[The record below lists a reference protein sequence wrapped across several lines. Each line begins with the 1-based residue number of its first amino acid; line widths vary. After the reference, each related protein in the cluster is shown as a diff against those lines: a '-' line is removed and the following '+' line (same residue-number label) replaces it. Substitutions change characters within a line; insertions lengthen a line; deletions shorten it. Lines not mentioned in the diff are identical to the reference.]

1 MEGRKMSKS
10 SLSVLAKAVASK
22 RGLTQAEAER
32 FIATM
37 FEVAGAGIQEDKL
50 LKMKWLGTFKITS
63 VKDRESVDVNTGE
76 RILIEGR
83 DKISFTPDNILK
95 EIINKPFAQFE
106 TVVVND
112 GVDFSDI
119 DEKFANM
126 EREEEL
132 QLQKEQELQLL
143 KGQECHDEEVVQEEQ
158 NAELP
163 QKAELSQEEEHSQE
177 VELNEDLPQEEEL
190 SQEEEHSQEVELNEE
205 LPQEAKKSQE
215 SLLDAELESQEG
227 GQKDELPQEVNT
239 PISEETVALS
249 SELKNAEIS
258 EDDIPE
264 TSEDNISQTSE
275 DDIPET
281 SEDDI
286 PETSEDNISQTSEDT
301 ISKTEEN
308 GIPEEVG
315 MLISHLKENGS
326 AAEEIERVE
335 EAKVKEEA
343 EAPKAAEA
351 HVEKTPAEEK
361 IVVSQSDVENKK
373 QSEYDETLDEDE
385 AYASDRHHF
394 VIPKYVV
401 ALVCVV
407 FVALLGG
414 LCWFAFI
421 YGKMQAR
428 QEQME
433 MQLKAIKPQ
442 PQPKPKPKVVAP
454 VDTAKSVAS
463 LDDKTDAENAPV
475 NGAQANNEQTDHSQ
489 LAMKKKAK
497 QDSIRMAQANN
508 AVKMAEKAS
517 EYLNDPRIRTG
528 AYRIVG
534 VEKTVTVK
542 SGQTLAGLSKLYL
555 GPGMECYMQAINGC
569 SEIKSGQKVKIPKL
583 ELKRKGKKN

>member
-37 FEVAGAGIQEDKL
+37 FEVAGDGIQEDKL

-112 GVDFSDI
+112 GIDFSDI

-126 EREEEL
+126 EREEEEL
-132 QLQKEQELQLL
+132 QLQKE
-143 KGQECHDEEVVQEEQ
+143 QECHDEEVVQEEQ
-158 NAELP
+158 NAEQP
-163 QKAELSQEEEHSQE
+163 QNEDLSQEEEQ
-177 VELNEDLPQEEEL
+177 P
-190 SQEEEHSQEVELNEE
+190 
-205 LPQEAKKSQE
+205 QE
-215 SLLDAELESQEG
+215 SLLDAELQSQEG
-227 GQKDELPQEVNT
+227 GKKDELSQEANT

-258 EDDIPE
+258 KDDISE
-264 TSEDNISQTSE
+264 TSEDNISQTS
-275 DDIPET
+275 D
-281 SEDDI
+281 
-286 PETSEDNISQTSEDT
+286 DT

-315 MLISHLKENGS
+315 MLISHLKKNES
-326 AAEEIERVE
+326 EAEEIEREE

-343 EAPKAAEA
+343 EVPKAAEA
-351 HVEKTPAEEK
+351 YVEETPAEAK
-361 IVVSQSDVENKK
+361 VVVSQTNVENKK
-373 QSEYDETLDEDE
+373 QPEYDETLDEDE
-385 AYASDRHHF
+385 AYASDHHHL

-401 ALVCVV
+401 ALVSVV

-442 PQPKPKPKVVAP
+442 PQPKPKPTVVAP

-463 LDDKTDAENAPV
+463 SDDKTDAENVLA
-475 NGAQANNEQTDHSQ
+475 NGAQTNNEQTDHAQ

-517 EYLNDPRIRTG
+517 VYLNDPRIRTG

-534 VEKTVTVK
+534 VEKTMTAK

-569 SEIKSGQKVKIPKL
+569 SEIKPGQKVKIPKL

>member
-1 MEGRKMSKS
+1 MSKS

-37 FEVAGAGIQEDKL
+37 FEVAGDGIQEDKL

-112 GVDFSDI
+112 GIDFSDI

-126 EREEEL
+126 EREEEEL
-132 QLQKEQELQLL
+132 QLQKEQECHDE
-143 KGQECHDEEVVQEEQ
+143 KEQECHDEEVVQEEQ
-158 NAELP
+158 NAEQP
-163 QKAELSQEEEHSQE
+163 QKEDLSQEEEQPREEEHSQE
-177 VELNEDLPQEEEL
+177 VELNEDL
-190 SQEEEHSQEVELNEE
+190 S
-205 LPQEAKKSQE
+205 QEAKKSQE
-215 SLLDAELESQEG
+215 SLLDAELQSQEG
-227 GQKDELPQEVNT
+227 GQKDELSQEANT
-239 PISEETVALS
+239 SISEETVALS

-258 EDDIPE
+258 EDDISE
-264 TSEDNISQTSE
+264 TSEDNITQTS
-275 DDIPET
+275 D
-281 SEDDI
+281 
-286 PETSEDNISQTSEDT
+286 DT

-315 MLISHLKENGS
+315 MLISHLKENKS
-326 AAEEIERVE
+326 EAEEIERVE

-343 EAPKAAEA
+343 EVPKAAEA
-351 HVEKTPAEEK
+351 HVEKTPEEAK
-361 IVVSQSDVENKK
+361 VVVSQSNVENKK
-373 QSEYDETLDEDE
+373 QPEYAETLDEDE
-385 AYASDRHHF
+385 AYASDHHHL

-401 ALVCVV
+401 ALVSVV

-442 PQPKPKPKVVAP
+442 PQPKPKPTVVAP

-463 LDDKTDAENAPV
+463 SDDKTDAENVLA
-475 NGAQANNEQTDHSQ
+475 NGAQANNEQTDHAQ

-517 EYLNDPRIRTG
+517 VYLNDPRIRTG

-534 VEKTVTVK
+534 VEKTVTAK

-569 SEIKSGQKVKIPKL
+569 SEIKPGQKVKIPKL

>member
-1 MEGRKMSKS
+1 MMSKS

-37 FEVAGAGIQEDKL
+37 FEVAGDGIQEDKL

-95 EIINKPFAQFE
+95 EIVNKPFAQFE

-112 GVDFSDI
+112 GIDFSDI

-126 EREEEL
+126 EREEEEL
-132 QLQKEQELQLL
+132 QLQKE
-143 KGQECHDEEVVQEEQ
+143 QECHDEEVVQEEQ
-158 NAELP
+158 P
-163 QKAELSQEEEHSQE
+163 QKEELSQEEEQPREEEHSQE
-177 VELNEDLPQEEEL
+177 VELNEDL
-190 SQEEEHSQEVELNEE
+190 S
-205 LPQEAKKSQE
+205 QEAKKSQE
-215 SLLDAELESQEG
+215 SLLDAELQSQEG
-227 GQKDELPQEVNT
+227 GKKDELSQEANT

-258 EDDIPE
+258 EDDISE

-275 DDIPET
+275 D
-281 SEDDI
+281 
-286 PETSEDNISQTSEDT
+286 NISQTSDDT

-315 MLISHLKENGS
+315 MLISHLKENKS
-326 AAEEIERVE
+326 EAEKIERVE

-343 EAPKAAEA
+343 EVPKAAEA
-351 HVEKTPAEEK
+351 YVEETPAEAK
-361 IVVSQSDVENKK
+361 VVVSQTNVENKK
-373 QSEYDETLDEDE
+373 QPEYDETLDEDE
-385 AYASDRHHF
+385 AYASDRHHL

-401 ALVCVV
+401 ALVSVV

-463 LDDKTDAENAPV
+463 SDDKTDAENVLA
-475 NGAQANNEQTDHSQ
+475 NGAQTNNEQTDHAQ

-517 EYLNDPRIRTG
+517 VYLNDPRIRTG

-534 VEKTVTVK
+534 VEKTVTAK

-569 SEIKSGQKVKIPKL
+569 SEIKPGQKVKIPKL
-583 ELKRKGKKN
+583 KLKRKGKKN

>member
-1 MEGRKMSKS
+1 MSKS

-37 FEVAGAGIQEDKL
+37 FEVAGDGIQEDKL

-112 GVDFSDI
+112 GIDFSDI

-126 EREEEL
+126 EREEEEL
-132 QLQKEQELQLL
+132 QLQKE
-143 KGQECHDEEVVQEEQ
+143 QECHDEEVVQEEQ
-158 NAELP
+158 NVEQP
-163 QKAELSQEEEHSQE
+163 QKEELSQEEEQPREEDLSQE
-177 VELNEDLPQEEEL
+177 VELNEDL
-190 SQEEEHSQEVELNEE
+190 S
-205 LPQEAKKSQE
+205 QEAKKSQE
-215 SLLDAELESQEG
+215 SLLDAELQSQEG
-227 GQKDELPQEVNT
+227 GQKDELSQEVNT

-249 SELKNAEIS
+249 SELKNAEIA
-258 EDDIPE
+258 EDDISE
-264 TSEDNISQTSE
+264 TSEDNISQTS
-275 DDIPET
+275 D
-281 SEDDI
+281 
-286 PETSEDNISQTSEDT
+286 DT

-315 MLISHLKENGS
+315 ILISHLKENES
-326 AAEEIERVE
+326 EAEEIERVE

-343 EAPKAAEA
+343 EVPKAAEA
-351 HVEKTPAEEK
+351 HVEKTPEEAK
-361 IVVSQSDVENKK
+361 VVVSQSNVENKK
-373 QSEYDETLDEDE
+373 QPEYDETLDEDE
-385 AYASDRHHF
+385 AYASDHHHL

-401 ALVCVV
+401 ALVSVV

-442 PQPKPKPKVVAP
+442 PQPKPKPMVVAP

-463 LDDKTDAENAPV
+463 SDDKTDAENALA
-475 NGAQANNEQTDHSQ
+475 NGAQANNEQTDHAQ

-517 EYLNDPRIRTG
+517 VYLNDPRIRTG

-534 VEKTVTVK
+534 VEKTVTAK

-569 SEIKSGQKVKIPKL
+569 SEIKPGQKVKIPKL

>member
-22 RGLTQAEAER
+22 RGLTQVEAER

-37 FEVAGAGIQEDKL
+37 FDVAGAGIQEDKL

-126 EREEEL
+126 EREEEEL
-132 QLQKEQELQLL
+132 QLQKEQE
-143 KGQECHDEEVVQEEQ
+143 CHDEEVIQEEQ

-163 QKAELSQEEEHSQE
+163 QK
-177 VELNEDLPQEEEL
+177 EEL
-190 SQEEEHSQEVELNEE
+190 SQEEEQPREELHSQEVELKGD
-205 LPQEAKKSQE
+205 LSQEAKMSQE
-215 SLLDAELESQEG
+215 SLLDAELQSQEG
-227 GQKDELPQEVNT
+227 GQKDELSQEVNT
-239 PISEETVALS
+239 PISEEMVALS

-264 TSEDNISQTSE
+264 TSEDNISQ
-275 DDIPET
+275 I
-281 SEDDI
+281 
-286 PETSEDNISQTSEDT
+286 SEDT

-315 MLISHLKENGS
+315 MLISHLKENDS

-343 EAPKAAEA
+343 EVSKAAEA

-361 IVVSQSDVENKK
+361 VVVSQSNVENKK

-385 AYASDRHHF
+385 AYASDHHHF

-414 LCWFAFI
+414 LCWFAFT

-463 LDDKTDAENAPV
+463 SDDKKDAENAPA
-475 NGAQANNEQTDHSQ
+475 NGAQVNNEQADHAQ

-497 QDSIRMAQANN
+497 QDSIRMVQANN

-534 VEKTVTVK
+534 VEKTVTAK
-542 SGQTLAGLSKLYL
+542 SGQTLAGLSKLHL

-569 SEIKSGQKVKIPKL
+569 SEIKPGQKVKIPKL
-583 ELKRKGKKN
+583 ELKRKRKEN

>member
-1 MEGRKMSKS
+1 MEGRKMNKS

-22 RGLTQAEAER
+22 RGLTQTEAER

-83 DKISFTPDNILK
+83 DKISFTPDNIMK

-132 QLQKEQELQLL
+132 LLQKEQER
-143 KGQECHDEEVVQEEQ
+143 HDDEVVLEEQ
-158 NAELP
+158 NAEQPQELDQNVRQSREEEQSQENLP
-163 QKAELSQEEEHSQE
+163 DAELQSQE
-177 VELNEDLPQEEEL
+177 NLPDA
-190 SQEEEHSQEVELNEE
+190 E
-205 LPQEAKKSQE
+205 LPSQDDGEKNDLSQE
-215 SLLDAELESQEG
+215 SLLNEELTQENN
-227 GQKDELPQEVNT
+227 QKVEQPQEVKS
-239 PISEETVALS
+239 PISEENVALS
-249 SELKNAEIS
+249 SELKNV
-258 EDDIPE
+258 E
-264 TSEDNISQTSE
+264 TSADDFSE
-275 DDIPET
+275 T
-281 SEDDI
+281 
-286 PETSEDNISQTSEDT
+286 
-301 ISKTEEN
+301 
-308 GIPEEVG
+308 
-315 MLISHLKENGS
+315 
-326 AAEEIERVE
+326 
-335 EAKVKEEA
+335 
-343 EAPKAAEA
+343 
-351 HVEKTPAEEK
+351 
-361 IVVSQSDVENKK
+361 
-373 QSEYDETLDEDE
+373 
-385 AYASDRHHF
+385 YASDRHHL

-414 LCWFAFI
+414 LCWFAFT

-433 MQLKAIKPQ
+433 MQLKATQSQSKP
-442 PQPKPKPKVVAP
+442 VAAVP

-463 LDDKTDAENAPV
+463 SDEKDLSAKMDVESAQA
-475 NGAQANNEQTDHSQ
+475 NGAQANNAQADHAQ

-534 VEKTVTVK
+534 VEKTVTAK

-569 SEIKSGQKVKIPKL
+569 SEIKTGQKVKIPKL

>member
-1 MEGRKMSKS
+1 MSKS

-37 FEVAGAGIQEDKL
+37 FEVAGDGIQEDKL

-112 GVDFSDI
+112 GIDFSDI

-126 EREEEL
+126 EREEEEL
-132 QLQKEQELQLL
+132 QLQKE
-143 KGQECHDEEVVQEEQ
+143 QECHDEEVVQEEQ
-158 NAELP
+158 NAEQP
-163 QKAELSQEEEHSQE
+163 QKEELSQEEEQPREEEYSQE
-177 VELNEDLPQEEEL
+177 VELNENL
-190 SQEEEHSQEVELNEE
+190 S
-205 LPQEAKKSQE
+205 QEAKKSQE
-215 SLLDAELESQEG
+215 SLLDAELQSQEG
-227 GQKDELPQEVNT
+227 GQKDELSQEANT
-239 PISEETVALS
+239 PISEEMVALS

-258 EDDIPE
+258 EDDISE
-264 TSEDNISQTSE
+264 TSEDNISQTS
-275 DDIPET
+275 D
-281 SEDDI
+281 
-286 PETSEDNISQTSEDT
+286 DT

-315 MLISHLKENGS
+315 ILISHLKENES
-326 AAEEIERVE
+326 EAEEIERVE

-343 EAPKAAEA
+343 EVPKAAEA
-351 HVEKTPAEEK
+351 HVEKMPAEAK
-361 IVVSQSDVENKK
+361 VVVSQSNVENKK
-373 QSEYDETLDEDE
+373 QPEYDETLDEDE
-385 AYASDRHHF
+385 AYASDHHHL

-401 ALVCVV
+401 ALVSVV

-442 PQPKPKPKVVAP
+442 PQPKPKPTVVAP

-463 LDDKTDAENAPV
+463 SDDKTDAENALA
-475 NGAQANNEQTDHSQ
+475 NGAQANNEQTDHAQ

-517 EYLNDPRIRTG
+517 VYLNDPRIRTG

-534 VEKTVTVK
+534 VEKTVTAK
-542 SGQTLAGLSKLYL
+542 SGQTLAGLSKHYL

-569 SEIKSGQKVKIPKL
+569 SEIKPGQKVKIPKL

>member
-1 MEGRKMSKS
+1 MEGRKMNKS

-132 QLQKEQELQLL
+132 LLQKEQELQLQ
-143 KGQECHDEEVVQEEQ
+143 KEQERHDDEVVLEEQ
-158 NAELP
+158 NAEQPQELDQNVRQSREEEQSQENLP
-163 QKAELSQEEEHSQE
+163 DAELQSQENLSDAELQSQE
-177 VELNEDLPQEEEL
+177 NLSDAKLQSQDDGEKNDL
-190 SQEEEHSQEVELNEE
+190 
-205 LPQEAKKSQE
+205 SQE
-215 SLLDAELESQEG
+215 SLLNEELTQENN
-227 GQKDELPQEVNT
+227 QKVEQPQEVKT
-239 PISEETVALS
+239 PISEENVALS
-249 SELKNAEIS
+249 SELKNV
-258 EDDIPE
+258 E
-264 TSEDNISQTSE
+264 TSADDFSE
-275 DDIPET
+275 T
-281 SEDDI
+281 
-286 PETSEDNISQTSEDT
+286 
-301 ISKTEEN
+301 
-308 GIPEEVG
+308 
-315 MLISHLKENGS
+315 
-326 AAEEIERVE
+326 
-335 EAKVKEEA
+335 
-343 EAPKAAEA
+343 
-351 HVEKTPAEEK
+351 
-361 IVVSQSDVENKK
+361 
-373 QSEYDETLDEDE
+373 
-385 AYASDRHHF
+385 YASDRHHL

-414 LCWFAFI
+414 LCWFAFT

-442 PQPKPKPKVVAP
+442 PQPKPKPTVVAS

-463 LDDKTDAENAPV
+463 SDDKTDAENAQA
-475 NGAQANNEQTDHSQ
+475 NGAQANNAQADHAL

-534 VEKTVTVK
+534 VEKNVTAK

-569 SEIKSGQKVKIPKL
+569 SEIKTGQKVKIPKL

>member
-1 MEGRKMSKS
+1 MEGRKMNKS

-83 DKISFTPDNILK
+83 DKISFTPDNIMK

-132 QLQKEQELQLL
+132 LLQKEQER
-143 KGQECHDEEVVQEEQ
+143 HDDEVVLEEQ
-158 NAELP
+158 NAEQPQELDQNVRQSREEEQSQENLP
-163 QKAELSQEEEHSQE
+163 DAELQSQENLSDAELQSQE
-177 VELNEDLPQEEEL
+177 NLPDAELQSQDDGEKNDL
-190 SQEEEHSQEVELNEE
+190 
-205 LPQEAKKSQE
+205 SQE
-215 SLLDAELESQEG
+215 SLLNEELTQENN
-227 GQKDELPQEVNT
+227 QKVEQPQEVKS
-239 PISEETVALS
+239 PISEENVALS
-249 SELKNAEIS
+249 SELKNV
-258 EDDIPE
+258 E
-264 TSEDNISQTSE
+264 TSADDFSE
-275 DDIPET
+275 T
-281 SEDDI
+281 
-286 PETSEDNISQTSEDT
+286 
-301 ISKTEEN
+301 
-308 GIPEEVG
+308 
-315 MLISHLKENGS
+315 
-326 AAEEIERVE
+326 
-335 EAKVKEEA
+335 
-343 EAPKAAEA
+343 
-351 HVEKTPAEEK
+351 
-361 IVVSQSDVENKK
+361 
-373 QSEYDETLDEDE
+373 
-385 AYASDRHHF
+385 YASDRHHL

-414 LCWFAFI
+414 LCWFAFT

-433 MQLKAIKPQ
+433 MQLKATQSQSKP
-442 PQPKPKPKVVAP
+442 VAAVP

-463 LDDKTDAENAPV
+463 SDEKDLSAKMDVESAQA
-475 NGAQANNEQTDHSQ
+475 NGAQANNAQADHAQ

-534 VEKTVTVK
+534 VEKTVTAK

-569 SEIKSGQKVKIPKL
+569 SEIKTGQKVKIPKL

>member
-1 MEGRKMSKS
+1 MSKS

-37 FEVAGAGIQEDKL
+37 FEVAGDGIQEDKL

-112 GVDFSDI
+112 GIDFSDI

-126 EREEEL
+126 EREEEEL
-132 QLQKEQELQLL
+132 QLQKEQECHDE
-143 KGQECHDEEVVQEEQ
+143 KEQECHDEEVVQEEQ
-158 NAELP
+158 NAEQP
-163 QKAELSQEEEHSQE
+163 QK
-177 VELNEDLPQEEEL
+177 EDL
-190 SQEEEHSQEVELNEE
+190 S
-205 LPQEAKKSQE
+205 QEAKKSQE
-215 SLLDAELESQEG
+215 SLLDAELQSQEG
-227 GQKDELPQEVNT
+227 GQKDELSQEVNT

-258 EDDIPE
+258 EDDISE
-264 TSEDNISQTSE
+264 TSEDNISQTS
-275 DDIPET
+275 D
-281 SEDDI
+281 
-286 PETSEDNISQTSEDT
+286 DT

-315 MLISHLKENGS
+315 MLISHLKENES
-326 AAEEIERVE
+326 EAEEIEKVE

-343 EAPKAAEA
+343 EVPKAAEA
-351 HVEKTPAEEK
+351 HVEKTPEEAK
-361 IVVSQSDVENKK
+361 VVVSQSNVENKK
-373 QSEYDETLDEDE
+373 QPEYDETLDEDE
-385 AYASDRHHF
+385 AYASDHHHL

-401 ALVCVV
+401 ALVSVV

-442 PQPKPKPKVVAP
+442 PQPKPKPTVVAP

-463 LDDKTDAENAPV
+463 SDDKTDAENVLA
-475 NGAQANNEQTDHSQ
+475 NGAQANNEQTDHAQ

-517 EYLNDPRIRTG
+517 VYLNDPRIRAG

-534 VEKTVTVK
+534 VEKTVTAK

-569 SEIKSGQKVKIPKL
+569 SEIKPGQKVKIPKL

>member
-37 FEVAGAGIQEDKL
+37 FEVAGDGIQEDKL

-112 GVDFSDI
+112 GIDFSDI

-126 EREEEL
+126 EREEEEL
-132 QLQKEQELQLL
+132 QLQKE
-143 KGQECHDEEVVQEEQ
+143 QECHDEEVVQEEQ

-163 QKAELSQEEEHSQE
+163 QKEELFQEEEQPREEEHSQE
-177 VELNEDLPQEEEL
+177 FELNEDL
-190 SQEEEHSQEVELNEE
+190 S
-205 LPQEAKKSQE
+205 QEAKKSQE
-215 SLLDAELESQEG
+215 SLLDAELQSQEG
-227 GQKDELPQEVNT
+227 GQKDELSREVNT

-258 EDDIPE
+258 EDDISE
-264 TSEDNISQTSE
+264 TSEDNISQTS
-275 DDIPET
+275 D
-281 SEDDI
+281 
-286 PETSEDNISQTSEDT
+286 DT

-315 MLISHLKENGS
+315 MLISHLKKNES
-326 AAEEIERVE
+326 EAEEIERVE

-343 EAPKAAEA
+343 EVPKAAEA
-351 HVEKTPAEEK
+351 HVEKTPAEAK
-361 IVVSQSDVENKK
+361 VVASQSNVEDKK
-373 QSEYDETLDEDE
+373 QPEYAETLDEDE
-385 AYASDRHHF
+385 AYASDHHHL

-401 ALVCVV
+401 ALVSVV

-442 PQPKPKPKVVAP
+442 PQPKPKPMVVAP

-463 LDDKTDAENAPV
+463 SDDKTDAENVLA
-475 NGAQANNEQTDHSQ
+475 NGAQANNEQTDHAQ

-517 EYLNDPRIRTG
+517 VYLNDPRIRTG

-534 VEKTVTVK
+534 VEKTVTAK

-569 SEIKSGQKVKIPKL
+569 SEIKPGQKVKIPKL

>member
-1 MEGRKMSKS
+1 MSKS

-37 FEVAGAGIQEDKL
+37 FEVAGDGIQEDKL

-112 GVDFSDI
+112 GIDFSDI

-126 EREEEL
+126 EREEEEL
-132 QLQKEQELQLL
+132 QLQKEQECHDE
-143 KGQECHDEEVVQEEQ
+143 KEQECHDEEVVQEEQ
-158 NAELP
+158 NAEQP
-163 QKAELSQEEEHSQE
+163 QKEDLSQEEEQPREEEHSQE
-177 VELNEDLPQEEEL
+177 VELNEDL
-190 SQEEEHSQEVELNEE
+190 S
-205 LPQEAKKSQE
+205 QEAKKSQE
-215 SLLDAELESQEG
+215 SLLDAELQSQEG
-227 GQKDELPQEVNT
+227 GQKDELSQEANT

-258 EDDIPE
+258 EDDISE
-264 TSEDNISQTSE
+264 TSEDNISQTS
-275 DDIPET
+275 D
-281 SEDDI
+281 
-286 PETSEDNISQTSEDT
+286 DT

-315 MLISHLKENGS
+315 MLISHLKKNES
-326 AAEEIERVE
+326 EAEEIERVE

-343 EAPKAAEA
+343 EVSKVAEA
-351 HVEKTPAEEK
+351 HVEKTPEEAK
-361 IVVSQSDVENKK
+361 VVVSQSNVENKK
-373 QSEYDETLDEDE
+373 QPEYDETLDEDE
-385 AYASDRHHF
+385 AYASDHHHL

-401 ALVCVV
+401 ALVSVV

-463 LDDKTDAENAPV
+463 SDDKTDAENALA
-475 NGAQANNEQTDHSQ
+475 NGAQANNEQTDHAQ

-517 EYLNDPRIRTG
+517 VYLNDPRIRTG

-534 VEKTVTVK
+534 VEKTVTAK

-569 SEIKSGQKVKIPKL
+569 SEIKPGQKVKIPKL

>member
-10 SLSVLAKAVASK
+10 SLSLLAKAVASK

-37 FEVAGAGIQEDKL
+37 FEVAGDGIQEDKL

-112 GVDFSDI
+112 GIDFSDI

-126 EREEEL
+126 EREEEEL
-132 QLQKEQELQLL
+132 QLQKE
-143 KGQECHDEEVVQEEQ
+143 QECHDEEVVQEEQ
-158 NAELP
+158 NAEQT
-163 QKAELSQEEEHSQE
+163 QKEELSQGEEQPREEEHSQE
-177 VELNEDLPQEEEL
+177 VELNENL
-190 SQEEEHSQEVELNEE
+190 SQEE
-205 LPQEAKKSQE
+205 KKSQE
-215 SLLDAELESQEG
+215 SLLDAELQSQEG
-227 GQKDELPQEVNT
+227 GQKDELSQEVNT

-258 EDDIPE
+258 EDDISE
-264 TSEDNISQTSE
+264 TSEDNISQTS
-275 DDIPET
+275 D
-281 SEDDI
+281 
-286 PETSEDNISQTSEDT
+286 DT

-315 MLISHLKENGS
+315 MLISHLKKNES
-326 AAEEIERVE
+326 EAEEIERVE

-343 EAPKAAEA
+343 GVPKAAEA
-351 HVEKTPAEEK
+351 HVEKTPEEAK
-361 IVVSQSDVENKK
+361 VVASQSNVENKK
-373 QSEYDETLDEDE
+373 QPEYDETLDEDE
-385 AYASDRHHF
+385 AYASDRHHL

-401 ALVCVV
+401 ALVSVV

-463 LDDKTDAENAPV
+463 SDDKTDAENALA
-475 NGAQANNEQTDHSQ
+475 NGAQANNEQTDHAQ

-517 EYLNDPRIRTG
+517 VYLNDPRIRTG

-534 VEKTVTVK
+534 VEKTVTAK

-569 SEIKSGQKVKIPKL
+569 SEIKPGQKVKIPKL

>member
-37 FEVAGAGIQEDKL
+37 FEVAGDGIQEDKL

-112 GVDFSDI
+112 GIDFSDI

-126 EREEEL
+126 AREEEEL
-132 QLQKEQELQLL
+132 QLQKE
-143 KGQECHDEEVVQEEQ
+143 QECHDEEVVQEEQ
-158 NAELP
+158 NAEQP
-163 QKAELSQEEEHSQE
+163 QKEELSQEEEQPREEEHSQE
-177 VELNEDLPQEEEL
+177 VELNENL
-190 SQEEEHSQEVELNEE
+190 S
-205 LPQEAKKSQE
+205 QEAKKSQE
-215 SLLDAELESQEG
+215 SLFDAELQSQEG
-227 GQKDELPQEVNT
+227 GQKDELSQEVNT

-258 EDDIPE
+258 EDDISE
-264 TSEDNISQTSE
+264 TSEDNISQTS
-275 DDIPET
+275 D
-281 SEDDI
+281 
-286 PETSEDNISQTSEDT
+286 DT

-315 MLISHLKENGS
+315 MLISHLKENKS
-326 AAEEIERVE
+326 EAEEIERVE

-343 EAPKAAEA
+343 EVPKAAEA
-351 HVEKTPAEEK
+351 HVEKTPAEAK
-361 IVVSQSDVENKK
+361 VVVSQSNVENKK
-373 QSEYDETLDEDE
+373 QPEYDETLDEDE
-385 AYASDRHHF
+385 AYASDHHHL

-401 ALVCVV
+401 ALVSVV

-442 PQPKPKPKVVAP
+442 PQPKPKPTVVAP

-463 LDDKTDAENAPV
+463 SDDKTDAENALA
-475 NGAQANNEQTDHSQ
+475 NGAQANNEQTDHAQ

-517 EYLNDPRIRTG
+517 VYLNDPRIRTG

-534 VEKTVTVK
+534 VEKTVTAK

-569 SEIKSGQKVKIPKL
+569 SEIKPGQKVKIPKL

>member
-126 EREEEL
+126 EREEEEL

-163 QKAELSQEEEHSQE
+163 QEEELFQE
-177 VELNEDLPQEEEL
+177 VELNED
-190 SQEEEHSQEVELNEE
+190 

-215 SLLDAELESQEG
+215 SLLDAELQSQEG

-264 TSEDNISQTSE
+264 TSEDNISQ
-275 DDIPET
+275 T

-373 QSEYDETLDEDE
+373 LPEYDETLDEDE
-385 AYASDRHHF
+385 AYASDRHHL

-401 ALVCVV
+401 ALVSVV

-414 LCWFAFI
+414 LCWFAFT

-463 LDDKTDAENAPV
+463 LDDKTGAESAQA
-475 NGAQANNEQTDHSQ
+475 NGAQANNEQADHAQ

-497 QDSIRMAQANN
+497 QDSIRMVQANN

-534 VEKTVTVK
+534 VEKTVTAK

-569 SEIKSGQKVKIPKL
+569 SEIKPGQKVKIPKL

>member
-37 FEVAGAGIQEDKL
+37 FEVAGDGIQEDKL

-112 GVDFSDI
+112 GIDFSDI

-126 EREEEL
+126 EREEEEL
-132 QLQKEQELQLL
+132 QLQKE
-143 KGQECHDEEVVQEEQ
+143 QECHDEEVVQEEQ
-158 NAELP
+158 NAEQP
-163 QKAELSQEEEHSQE
+163 QKEELSQVEEQPREENLSQE
-177 VELNEDLPQEEEL
+177 IELNEDL
-190 SQEEEHSQEVELNEE
+190 S
-205 LPQEAKKSQE
+205 QEAKKSQE
-215 SLLDAELESQEG
+215 SLLDAELQSQEG
-227 GQKDELPQEVNT
+227 GQKDDLSQEANT

-258 EDDIPE
+258 EDDISE
-264 TSEDNISQTSE
+264 TSEDNISQTS
-275 DDIPET
+275 D
-281 SEDDI
+281 
-286 PETSEDNISQTSEDT
+286 DT

-315 MLISHLKENGS
+315 MLISHLKKNGS
-326 AAEEIERVE
+326 EAEEIEKVE
-335 EAKVKEEA
+335 ETKVKEEA
-343 EAPKAAEA
+343 EVPKAAEA
-351 HVEKTPAEEK
+351 HVEKTPEEAK
-361 IVVSQSDVENKK
+361 VVVSQSNVENKK
-373 QSEYDETLDEDE
+373 QPEYDETLDEDE
-385 AYASDRHHF
+385 AYASDHHHL

-401 ALVCVV
+401 ALVSVV

-463 LDDKTDAENAPV
+463 SDDKTDAANALA
-475 NGAQANNEQTDHSQ
+475 NGAQANNEQTDHAQ

-517 EYLNDPRIRTG
+517 VYLNDPRIRTG

-534 VEKTVTVK
+534 VEKTVTAK

-569 SEIKSGQKVKIPKL
+569 SEIKPGQKVKIPKL

>member
-37 FEVAGAGIQEDKL
+37 FEVAGDGIQEDKL

-132 QLQKEQELQLL
+132 LLQKEQER
-143 KGQECHDEEVVQEEQ
+143 HDDEVVLEEQ
-158 NAELP
+158 NAEQP
-163 QKAELSQEEEHSQE
+163 QELDQNVRQSREEEQSQENLSDAKLQSQDDGE
-177 VELNEDLPQEEEL
+177 KNDL
-190 SQEEEHSQEVELNEE
+190 
-205 LPQEAKKSQE
+205 SQE
-215 SLLDAELESQEG
+215 SLLNEELTQENN
-227 GQKDELPQEVNT
+227 QKVEQPQEVKS
-239 PISEETVALS
+239 PISEENVALS
-249 SELKNAEIS
+249 SELKNV
-258 EDDIPE
+258 E
-264 TSEDNISQTSE
+264 TSADDFSE
-275 DDIPET
+275 T
-281 SEDDI
+281 
-286 PETSEDNISQTSEDT
+286 
-301 ISKTEEN
+301 
-308 GIPEEVG
+308 
-315 MLISHLKENGS
+315 
-326 AAEEIERVE
+326 
-335 EAKVKEEA
+335 
-343 EAPKAAEA
+343 
-351 HVEKTPAEEK
+351 
-361 IVVSQSDVENKK
+361 
-373 QSEYDETLDEDE
+373 
-385 AYASDRHHF
+385 YASDHHHL

-414 LCWFAFI
+414 LCWFAFT

-442 PQPKPKPKVVAP
+442 PQPKPKPTVVAP

-463 LDDKTDAENAPV
+463 SDDKTDAKNVLA
-475 NGAQANNEQTDHSQ
+475 NGAQANNEQTDHAQ
-489 LAMKKKAK
+489 LAMKKKAR

-534 VEKTVTVK
+534 VEKTVTAK

-569 SEIKSGQKVKIPKL
+569 SEIKTGQKVKIPKL
-583 ELKRKGKKN
+583 ELKKKGKKIKSAM

>member
-1 MEGRKMSKS
+1 MEGRKMNKS

-37 FEVAGAGIQEDKL
+37 FDVAGAGIQEDKL

-112 GVDFSDI
+112 GIDFSDI

-126 EREEEL
+126 EREE
-132 QLQKEQELQLL
+132 ELQLL

-163 QKAELSQEEEHSQE
+163 QEEELSQEEEHSQE
-177 VELNEDLPQEEEL
+177 VELNEDLPQE
-190 SQEEEHSQEVELNEE
+190 
-205 LPQEAKKSQE
+205 AKKSQE
-215 SLLDAELESQEG
+215 CLLDAELQSQEG

-258 EDDIPE
+258 EDDISE
-264 TSEDNISQTSE
+264 TSEDNISVTSEDNISQTS
-275 DDIPET
+275 D
-281 SEDDI
+281 
-286 PETSEDNISQTSEDT
+286 DT

-315 MLISHLKENGS
+315 MLISHLKENDSG
-326 AAEEIERVE
+326 AEEIERVE

-343 EAPKAAEA
+343 EVSKAAEA
-351 HVEKTPAEEK
+351 HVEKTPAEAK
-361 IVVSQSDVENKK
+361 VVVSQSNVENKK
-373 QSEYDETLDEDE
+373 QPEYDETLDEDE
-385 AYASDRHHF
+385 AHASDRHHL

-401 ALVCVV
+401 ALVSVV

-463 LDDKTDAENAPV
+463 SDDKTDAENVLAS
-475 NGAQANNEQTDHSQ
+475 GAQANNEQTDHAQ

-517 EYLNDPRIRTG
+517 VYLNDPRIRTG

-534 VEKTVTVK
+534 VEKTVTAK

-569 SEIKSGQKVKIPKL
+569 SEIKPGQKVKIPKL

>member
-1 MEGRKMSKS
+1 MEGRKMNKS

-95 EIINKPFAQFE
+95 EIVNKPFAQFE

-112 GVDFSDI
+112 GIDFSDI

-126 EREEEL
+126 EREEEEL
-132 QLQKEQELQLL
+132 RLQKE
-143 KGQECHDEEVVQEEQ
+143 QECHDEEVVQEEQ
-158 NAELP
+158 NAEQP
-163 QKAELSQEEEHSQE
+163 QK
-177 VELNEDLPQEEEL
+177 EEL
-190 SQEEEHSQEVELNEE
+190 SQEEEHSQEVELNEN
-205 LPQEAKKSQE
+205 LSQEAKKSQE
-215 SLLDAELESQEG
+215 SLLNAELQSQEG
-227 GQKDELPQEVNT
+227 GQKDELSQEVNT

-258 EDDIPE
+258 EDDISE
-264 TSEDNISQTSE
+264 TSEDNISQTS
-275 DDIPET
+275 D
-281 SEDDI
+281 
-286 PETSEDNISQTSEDT
+286 DT

-315 MLISHLKENGS
+315 ILISHLKENES
-326 AAEEIERVE
+326 EAEEIERVE

-343 EAPKAAEA
+343 EVPKAAEA
-351 HVEKTPAEEK
+351 HVEKTPAEAK
-361 IVVSQSDVENKK
+361 VVVSQSNVENKK
-373 QSEYDETLDEDE
+373 QPEYDETLDEDE
-385 AYASDRHHF
+385 AYASDHHHL

-401 ALVCVV
+401 ALVSVV

-442 PQPKPKPKVVAP
+442 PQPKPKPTVVAP

-463 LDDKTDAENAPV
+463 SDDKTDAKNVLA
-475 NGAQANNEQTDHSQ
+475 NGAQANNEQTDHAQ
-489 LAMKKKAK
+489 LAMKKKAR

-534 VEKTVTVK
+534 VEKTVTAK

-569 SEIKSGQKVKIPKL
+569 SEIKTGQKVKIPKL
-583 ELKRKGKKN
+583 ELKRKGKKK

>member
-1 MEGRKMSKS
+1 MSKS

-37 FEVAGAGIQEDKL
+37 FEVAGDGIQEDKL

-112 GVDFSDI
+112 GIDFSDI
-119 DEKFANM
+119 DEKFAHM
-126 EREEEL
+126 EREEEEL
-132 QLQKEQELQLL
+132 QLQKE
-143 KGQECHDEEVVQEEQ
+143 QECHDEEVVQEEQ
-158 NAELP
+158 NAEQP
-163 QKAELSQEEEHSQE
+163 QKEELSQEEEQPREEEHSQE
-177 VELNEDLPQEEEL
+177 VELNENL
-190 SQEEEHSQEVELNEE
+190 S
-205 LPQEAKKSQE
+205 QEAKKSQE
-215 SLLDAELESQEG
+215 SLLDAELQSQEG
-227 GQKDELPQEVNT
+227 GQKDELSQEVNT

-258 EDDIPE
+258 EDDISE
-264 TSEDNISQTSE
+264 TSEDNISQTS
-275 DDIPET
+275 D
-281 SEDDI
+281 
-286 PETSEDNISQTSEDT
+286 DT

-315 MLISHLKENGS
+315 MLISHLKENKS
-326 AAEEIERVE
+326 EAEEIERVE

-343 EAPKAAEA
+343 EVPKAAEA
-351 HVEKTPAEEK
+351 HVEKTPAEAK
-361 IVVSQSDVENKK
+361 VVVSQSNVENKK
-373 QSEYDETLDEDE
+373 QPEYDETLDEDE
-385 AYASDRHHF
+385 AYASDHHHL

-401 ALVCVV
+401 ALVSVA

-442 PQPKPKPKVVAP
+442 PQPKPKPTVVAP

-463 LDDKTDAENAPV
+463 SDDKTDAENALA
-475 NGAQANNEQTDHSQ
+475 NGAQANNEQTDHAQ

-517 EYLNDPRIRTG
+517 VYLNDPRIRTG

-534 VEKTVTVK
+534 VEKTVTAK

-569 SEIKSGQKVKIPKL
+569 SEIKPGQKVKIPKL

>member
-10 SLSVLAKAVASK
+10 SLSVLAKVVASK

-37 FEVAGAGIQEDKL
+37 FEVAGDGIQEDKL

-95 EIINKPFAQFE
+95 EIVNKPFAQFE

-112 GVDFSDI
+112 GIDFSDI

-126 EREEEL
+126 EREEEEL
-132 QLQKEQELQLL
+132 QLQKE
-143 KGQECHDEEVVQEEQ
+143 QECHDEEVVQEEQ
-158 NAELP
+158 NAEQP
-163 QKAELSQEEEHSQE
+163 QNEDLSQEEEQ
-177 VELNEDLPQEEEL
+177 PR
-190 SQEEEHSQEVELNEE
+190 
-205 LPQEAKKSQE
+205 E
-215 SLLDAELESQEG
+215 SLLDAELQSQEG
-227 GQKDELPQEVNT
+227 GQKDELSQEANT

-258 EDDIPE
+258 EDDISE
-264 TSEDNISQTSE
+264 TSEDNISQTS
-275 DDIPET
+275 D
-281 SEDDI
+281 
-286 PETSEDNISQTSEDT
+286 DT

-315 MLISHLKENGS
+315 MLISHLKENKS
-326 AAEEIERVE
+326 EAEEIERVE
-335 EAKVKEEA
+335 ETKVKEEA
-343 EAPKAAEA
+343 EVPKAAEA
-351 HVEKTPAEEK
+351 HVEKTPEEAK
-361 IVVSQSDVENKK
+361 VVVSQSNVENKK
-373 QSEYDETLDEDE
+373 QPEYDETLDEDE
-385 AYASDRHHF
+385 AYASDRHHL

-401 ALVCVV
+401 ALVSVV

-463 LDDKTDAENAPV
+463 SDDKTDAENALA
-475 NGAQANNEQTDHSQ
+475 NGAQTDNEQTDHAQ

-517 EYLNDPRIRTG
+517 VYLNDPRIRTG

-534 VEKTVTVK
+534 VEKTVTAK
-542 SGQTLAGLSKLYL
+542 SGQTLVGLSKLYL

-569 SEIKSGQKVKIPKL
+569 SEIKPGQKVKIPKL

>member
-1 MEGRKMSKS
+1 MSKS

-37 FEVAGAGIQEDKL
+37 FEVAGDGIQEDKL

-112 GVDFSDI
+112 GIDFSDI

-126 EREEEL
+126 EREEEEL
-132 QLQKEQELQLL
+132 QLQKE
-143 KGQECHDEEVVQEEQ
+143 QECHDEEVVQEEQ
-158 NAELP
+158 NAEQP
-163 QKAELSQEEEHSQE
+163 Q
-177 VELNEDLPQEEEL
+177 NEDL
-190 SQEEEHSQEVELNEE
+190 S
-205 LPQEAKKSQE
+205 QEAKKSQE
-215 SLLDAELESQEG
+215 SLLDAELQSQEG
-227 GQKDELPQEVNT
+227 GQKDDLSQEANT

-258 EDDIPE
+258 EDDISE
-264 TSEDNISQTSE
+264 TSEDNISQTS
-275 DDIPET
+275 D
-281 SEDDI
+281 
-286 PETSEDNISQTSEDT
+286 DT

-315 MLISHLKENGS
+315 MLISHLKKNES
-326 AAEEIERVE
+326 EAEEIERVE

-343 EAPKAAEA
+343 EVPKAAEA
-351 HVEKTPAEEK
+351 HVEKTPAEAK
-361 IVVSQSDVENKK
+361 VVVSQSNVENKK
-373 QSEYDETLDEDE
+373 QPEYDETLDEDE
-385 AYASDRHHF
+385 AYASDHHHL

-401 ALVCVV
+401 ALVSVV

-442 PQPKPKPKVVAP
+442 PQPKPKPTVVAP

-463 LDDKTDAENAPV
+463 SDDKTDAENALA
-475 NGAQANNEQTDHSQ
+475 NGAQANNEQTDHAQ

-517 EYLNDPRIRTG
+517 VYLNDPRIRTG

-534 VEKTVTVK
+534 VEKTVTAK

-569 SEIKSGQKVKIPKL
+569 SEIKPGQKVKIPKL

>member
-37 FEVAGAGIQEDKL
+37 FEVAGDGIQEDKL

-112 GVDFSDI
+112 GIDFSDI

-126 EREEEL
+126 EREEEEL
-132 QLQKEQELQLL
+132 QLQKE
-143 KGQECHDEEVVQEEQ
+143 QECHDEEVVQEEQ
-158 NAELP
+158 P
-163 QKAELSQEEEHSQE
+163 QKEELSQEEEQPREEEHSQE
-177 VELNEDLPQEEEL
+177 VELNEDL
-190 SQEEEHSQEVELNEE
+190 S
-205 LPQEAKKSQE
+205 QEAKKSQE
-215 SLLDAELESQEG
+215 SLLDAELQSQEG
-227 GQKDELPQEVNT
+227 GKKDELSQEANT

-258 EDDIPE
+258 EDNISV
-264 TSEDNISQTSE
+264 TSEDNISQTS
-275 DDIPET
+275 D
-281 SEDDI
+281 
-286 PETSEDNISQTSEDT
+286 DT

-315 MLISHLKENGS
+315 MLISHLKENKS
-326 AAEEIERVE
+326 EAEKIERVE

-343 EAPKAAEA
+343 EVPKAAEA
-351 HVEKTPAEEK
+351 YVEETPAEAK
-361 IVVSQSDVENKK
+361 VVVSQTNVENKK
-373 QSEYDETLDEDE
+373 QPEYDETLDEDE
-385 AYASDRHHF
+385 AYASDRHHL

-401 ALVCVV
+401 ALVSVV

-463 LDDKTDAENAPV
+463 SDDKTDAENVLA
-475 NGAQANNEQTDHSQ
+475 NGAQANNEQTDHAQ

-517 EYLNDPRIRTG
+517 VYLNDPRIRTG
-528 AYRIVG
+528 AYRIMG
-534 VEKTVTVK
+534 VEKTVTAK

-569 SEIKSGQKVKIPKL
+569 SEIKPGQKVKIPKL

>member
-37 FEVAGAGIQEDKL
+37 FEVAGDGIQEDKL

-112 GVDFSDI
+112 GIDFSDI

-126 EREEEL
+126 EREEEEL
-132 QLQKEQELQLL
+132 QLQKE
-143 KGQECHDEEVVQEEQ
+143 QECHDEEVVQEEQ
-158 NAELP
+158 NAEQP
-163 QKAELSQEEEHSQE
+163 Q
-177 VELNEDLPQEEEL
+177 NEDL
-190 SQEEEHSQEVELNEE
+190 S
-205 LPQEAKKSQE
+205 QEAKKSQE
-215 SLLDAELESQEG
+215 SLLDAELQSQEG
-227 GQKDELPQEVNT
+227 GQKDDLSQEANT

-258 EDDIPE
+258 EDDISE
-264 TSEDNISQTSE
+264 TSEDNISQTS
-275 DDIPET
+275 D
-281 SEDDI
+281 
-286 PETSEDNISQTSEDT
+286 DT

-315 MLISHLKENGS
+315 ILISHLKENES
-326 AAEEIERVE
+326 EADEIERVE
-335 EAKVKEEA
+335 EAKVKEEP
-343 EAPKAAEA
+343 EVPKAAEA
-351 HVEKTPAEEK
+351 HVEKTPAEANV
-361 IVVSQSDVENKK
+361 VVSQSNVENKK
-373 QSEYDETLDEDE
+373 QPEYDETLDEDE
-385 AYASDRHHF
+385 AYASDHHHL

-401 ALVCVV
+401 ALVSVV

-463 LDDKTDAENAPV
+463 SDDKTDAENALA
-475 NGAQANNEQTDHSQ
+475 NGAQANNEQTDHAQ

-517 EYLNDPRIRTG
+517 VYLNDPRIRTG

-534 VEKTVTVK
+534 VEKTVTAK

-569 SEIKSGQKVKIPKL
+569 SEIKPRQKVKIPKL

>member
-1 MEGRKMSKS
+1 MSKS

-32 FIATM
+32 FITTM
-37 FEVAGAGIQEDKL
+37 FEVAGDGIQEDKL

-112 GVDFSDI
+112 GIDFSDI

-126 EREEEL
+126 EREEEEL
-132 QLQKEQELQLL
+132 QLQKE
-143 KGQECHDEEVVQEEQ
+143 QECHDEEVVQEEQ
-158 NAELP
+158 NAEQP
-163 QKAELSQEEEHSQE
+163 QK
-177 VELNEDLPQEEEL
+177 EEL
-190 SQEEEHSQEVELNEE
+190 SQEEEQ
-205 LPQEAKKSQE
+205 PQE
-215 SLLDAELESQEG
+215 SLLDAELQSQEG
-227 GQKDELPQEVNT
+227 GQKDELSQEANT

-258 EDDIPE
+258 EDDISE

-275 DDIPET
+275 D
-281 SEDDI
+281 
-286 PETSEDNISQTSEDT
+286 NISQTSDDT

-315 MLISHLKENGS
+315 MLISHLKENKS
-326 AAEEIERVE
+326 EAEKIERVE

-343 EAPKAAEA
+343 EVPKAAEA
-351 HVEKTPAEEK
+351 YVEETPAEAK
-361 IVVSQSDVENKK
+361 VVVSQSNVENKK
-373 QSEYDETLDEDE
+373 QPEYDETLDEDE
-385 AYASDRHHF
+385 AYASDHHHL

-401 ALVCVV
+401 ALVSVV

-463 LDDKTDAENAPV
+463 SDDKTDAENVLA
-475 NGAQANNEQTDHSQ
+475 NGAQANNEQTDHAQ

-517 EYLNDPRIRTG
+517 VYLNDPRIRTG

-534 VEKTVTVK
+534 VEKTVTAK

-569 SEIKSGQKVKIPKL
+569 SEIKPGQKVKIPKL
-583 ELKRKGKKN
+583 KLKRKRKKN

>member
-1 MEGRKMSKS
+1 MEGRKMNKS

-132 QLQKEQELQLL
+132 LLQKEQER
-143 KGQECHDEEVVQEEQ
+143 HDDEVVLEEQ
-158 NAELP
+158 NAEQPQELDQNVRQSREEEQSQENLP
-163 QKAELSQEEEHSQE
+163 DAELQSQENLSDAKLQSQDDGE
-177 VELNEDLPQEEEL
+177 KNDL
-190 SQEEEHSQEVELNEE
+190 
-205 LPQEAKKSQE
+205 SQE
-215 SLLDAELESQEG
+215 SLLNEELTQENN
-227 GQKDELPQEVNT
+227 QKVEQPQEVKS
-239 PISEETVALS
+239 PISEENVALS
-249 SELKNAEIS
+249 SELKNV
-258 EDDIPE
+258 E
-264 TSEDNISQTSE
+264 TSADDFSE
-275 DDIPET
+275 T
-281 SEDDI
+281 
-286 PETSEDNISQTSEDT
+286 
-301 ISKTEEN
+301 
-308 GIPEEVG
+308 
-315 MLISHLKENGS
+315 
-326 AAEEIERVE
+326 
-335 EAKVKEEA
+335 
-343 EAPKAAEA
+343 
-351 HVEKTPAEEK
+351 
-361 IVVSQSDVENKK
+361 
-373 QSEYDETLDEDE
+373 
-385 AYASDRHHF
+385 YASGHHHL

-414 LCWFAFI
+414 LCWFAFT

-442 PQPKPKPKVVAP
+442 PQPKPKPTVVAP

-463 LDDKTDAENAPV
+463 SDDKTDAKNVLA
-475 NGAQANNEQTDHSQ
+475 NGAQANNEQTDHAQ
-489 LAMKKKAK
+489 LAMKKKAR

-534 VEKTVTVK
+534 VEKTVTAK

-569 SEIKSGQKVKIPKL
+569 SEIKTGQKVKIPKL

>member
-1 MEGRKMSKS
+1 MSKS

-37 FEVAGAGIQEDKL
+37 FEVAGDGIQEDKL

-112 GVDFSDI
+112 GIDFSDI

-126 EREEEL
+126 EREEEEL
-132 QLQKEQELQLL
+132 QLQKEQE
-143 KGQECHDEEVVQEEQ
+143 CHDEELVQEEQ

-163 QKAELSQEEEHSQE
+163 QKEDLSQEEEQPREEEHSQE
-177 VELNEDLPQEEEL
+177 VELNENL
-190 SQEEEHSQEVELNEE
+190 S
-205 LPQEAKKSQE
+205 QEAKKSQE
-215 SLLDAELESQEG
+215 SLLDAELQSQEG
-227 GQKDELPQEVNT
+227 GQKDELSQEVNT

-258 EDDIPE
+258 EDDISE
-264 TSEDNISQTSE
+264 TSEDNISQTS
-275 DDIPET
+275 D
-281 SEDDI
+281 
-286 PETSEDNISQTSEDT
+286 DT

-315 MLISHLKENGS
+315 MLISHLKKNES
-326 AAEEIERVE
+326 EAEEIERVE

-343 EAPKAAEA
+343 EVPKAAEA
-351 HVEKTPAEEK
+351 HVEKTPAEAN
-361 IVVSQSDVENKK
+361 VVASQSNVEDKK
-373 QSEYDETLDEDE
+373 QPEYDETFDEDE
-385 AYASDRHHF
+385 AYASDHHHL

-401 ALVCVV
+401 ALVSVV

-442 PQPKPKPKVVAP
+442 PQPKPKPTVVAP

-463 LDDKTDAENAPV
+463 SDDKTDAENVLA
-475 NGAQANNEQTDHSQ
+475 NGAQTNNEQTDHAQ

-517 EYLNDPRIRTG
+517 VYLNDPRIRTG

-534 VEKTVTVK
+534 VEKTMTAK

-569 SEIKSGQKVKIPKL
+569 SEIKPGQKVKIPKL

>member
-1 MEGRKMSKS
+1 MSKS

-37 FEVAGAGIQEDKL
+37 FEVAGDGIQEDKL

-95 EIINKPFAQFE
+95 EIVNKPFAQFE

-112 GVDFSDI
+112 GIDFSDI

-126 EREEEL
+126 EREEEEL
-132 QLQKEQELQLL
+132 QLQKE
-143 KGQECHDEEVVQEEQ
+143 QECHDEEVVQEEQ
-158 NAELP
+158 NAEQP
-163 QKAELSQEEEHSQE
+163 QK
-177 VELNEDLPQEEEL
+177 EEL
-190 SQEEEHSQEVELNEE
+190 SQDEEQ
-205 LPQEAKKSQE
+205 PQE
-215 SLLDAELESQEG
+215 SLLDAELQSQEG
-227 GQKDELPQEVNT
+227 GQKDELSQEANT

-258 EDDIPE
+258 EDDISETSEDNISE
-264 TSEDNISQTSE
+264 TSEDNISQTS
-275 DDIPET
+275 D
-281 SEDDI
+281 
-286 PETSEDNISQTSEDT
+286 DT

-315 MLISHLKENGS
+315 MLISHLKQNKSE
-326 AAEEIERVE
+326 AEKIERVE

-343 EAPKAAEA
+343 EVPKAAEA
-351 HVEKTPAEEK
+351 YVEETPAEAK
-361 IVVSQSDVENKK
+361 VVVSQSNVENKK
-373 QSEYDETLDEDE
+373 QPEYDETLDEDE
-385 AYASDRHHF
+385 AYASDHHHL

-401 ALVCVV
+401 ALVSVV

-463 LDDKTDAENAPV
+463 SDDKTDAENVLA
-475 NGAQANNEQTDHSQ
+475 NGAQANNEQTDHAQ

-517 EYLNDPRIRTG
+517 VYLNDPRIRTG

-534 VEKTVTVK
+534 VEKTVTAK

-569 SEIKSGQKVKIPKL
+569 SEIKPGQKVKIPKL
-583 ELKRKGKKN
+583 KLKKKGKKN

>member
-1 MEGRKMSKS
+1 MEGRKMNKS

-132 QLQKEQELQLL
+132 LQKEQER
-143 KGQECHDEEVVQEEQ
+143 HDDEVVLEEQ
-158 NAELP
+158 NAEQPQELDQNVRQSREEEQSQENLP
-163 QKAELSQEEEHSQE
+163 DAELQSQENNLSDAELQSQE
-177 VELNEDLPQEEEL
+177 NLSDAKLQSQDDGEKNDL
-190 SQEEEHSQEVELNEE
+190 
-205 LPQEAKKSQE
+205 SQE
-215 SLLDAELESQEG
+215 SLLNEELTQENN
-227 GQKDELPQEVNT
+227 QKVEQPQEVKS
-239 PISEETVALS
+239 PISEENVALS
-249 SELKNAEIS
+249 SELKNV
-258 EDDIPE
+258 E
-264 TSEDNISQTSE
+264 TSADDFSE
-275 DDIPET
+275 T
-281 SEDDI
+281 
-286 PETSEDNISQTSEDT
+286 
-301 ISKTEEN
+301 
-308 GIPEEVG
+308 
-315 MLISHLKENGS
+315 
-326 AAEEIERVE
+326 
-335 EAKVKEEA
+335 
-343 EAPKAAEA
+343 
-351 HVEKTPAEEK
+351 
-361 IVVSQSDVENKK
+361 
-373 QSEYDETLDEDE
+373 
-385 AYASDRHHF
+385 YASDHHHL

-414 LCWFAFI
+414 LCWFAFT

-442 PQPKPKPKVVAP
+442 PQPKPKPTVVAP

-463 LDDKTDAENAPV
+463 SDDKTDAKNVLA
-475 NGAQANNEQTDHSQ
+475 NGAQANNEQTDHAQ
-489 LAMKKKAK
+489 LAMKKKAR

-534 VEKTVTVK
+534 VEKTVTAK

-569 SEIKSGQKVKIPKL
+569 SEIKTGQKVKIPKL

>member
-1 MEGRKMSKS
+1 MSKS

-37 FEVAGAGIQEDKL
+37 FEVAGDGIQEDKL

-112 GVDFSDI
+112 GIDFSDI

-126 EREEEL
+126 EREEEEL
-132 QLQKEQELQLL
+132 QLQKE
-143 KGQECHDEEVVQEEQ
+143 QECHDEEVVQEEQ

-163 QKAELSQEEEHSQE
+163 QKEELFQEEEQPREEEHSQE
-177 VELNEDLPQEEEL
+177 FELNEDL
-190 SQEEEHSQEVELNEE
+190 S
-205 LPQEAKKSQE
+205 QEAKKSQE
-215 SLLDAELESQEG
+215 SLLDAELQSQEG
-227 GQKDELPQEVNT
+227 GQKDELSREVNT

-258 EDDIPE
+258 EDDISE
-264 TSEDNISQTSE
+264 TSEDNISQTS
-275 DDIPET
+275 D
-281 SEDDI
+281 
-286 PETSEDNISQTSEDT
+286 DT

-315 MLISHLKENGS
+315 MLISHLKKNES
-326 AAEEIERVE
+326 EAEEIERVE

-343 EAPKAAEA
+343 EVPKAAEA
-351 HVEKTPAEEK
+351 HVEKTPAEAK
-361 IVVSQSDVENKK
+361 VVASQSNVEDKK
-373 QSEYDETLDEDE
+373 QPEYAETLDEDE
-385 AYASDRHHF
+385 AYASDHHHL

-401 ALVCVV
+401 ALVSVV

-442 PQPKPKPKVVAP
+442 PQPKPKPTVVAP

-463 LDDKTDAENAPV
+463 SDDKTDAANALA
-475 NGAQANNEQTDHSQ
+475 NGAQANNEQTDHAQ

-517 EYLNDPRIRTG
+517 VYLNDPRIRTG

-534 VEKTVTVK
+534 VEKTVTAK

-569 SEIKSGQKVKIPKL
+569 SEIKPGQKVKIPKL

>member
-37 FEVAGAGIQEDKL
+37 FEVAGDGIQEDKL

-95 EIINKPFAQFE
+95 EIVNKPFAQFE

-112 GVDFSDI
+112 GIDFSDI

-126 EREEEL
+126 EREEEEL
-132 QLQKEQELQLL
+132 QLQKE
-143 KGQECHDEEVVQEEQ
+143 QECHDEEVVQEEQ
-158 NAELP
+158 
-163 QKAELSQEEEHSQE
+163 K
-177 VELNEDLPQEEEL
+177 EEL
-190 SQEEEHSQEVELNEE
+190 SQEEEHSQEVELNEN
-205 LPQEAKKSQE
+205 LSQEAKKPQE
-215 SLLDAELESQEG
+215 SLLDAELQSQEG
-227 GQKDELPQEVNT
+227 GQKDELFQEANT

-249 SELKNAEIS
+249 SELKKAEIS
-258 EDDIPE
+258 EDDISQ
-264 TSEDNISQTSE
+264 TSEDNISQTS
-275 DDIPET
+275 D
-281 SEDDI
+281 
-286 PETSEDNISQTSEDT
+286 DT

-315 MLISHLKENGS
+315 MLISHLKENKS
-326 AAEEIERVE
+326 EAEKIERVE

-343 EAPKAAEA
+343 EVPKAAEA
-351 HVEKTPAEEK
+351 YVEETPAEAK
-361 IVVSQSDVENKK
+361 VVVSQTNVENKK
-373 QSEYDETLDEDE
+373 QPEYDETLDEDE
-385 AYASDRHHF
+385 AYASDRHHL

-401 ALVCVV
+401 ALVSVV

-463 LDDKTDAENAPV
+463 SDDKTDAENALA
-475 NGAQANNEQTDHSQ
+475 NGAQANNEQTDHAQ

-517 EYLNDPRIRTG
+517 VYLNDPRIRTG

-534 VEKTVTVK
+534 VEKTVTAK

-569 SEIKSGQKVKIPKL
+569 SEIKPGQKVKIPKL
-583 ELKRKGKKN
+583 KLKRKGKKN

>member
-1 MEGRKMSKS
+1 MSKS

-32 FIATM
+32 FIVTM
-37 FEVAGAGIQEDKL
+37 FEVAGDGIQEDKL

-112 GVDFSDI
+112 GIDFSDI

-126 EREEEL
+126 EREEEEL
-132 QLQKEQELQLL
+132 QLQKE
-143 KGQECHDEEVVQEEQ
+143 QECHDEEVVQEEQ
-158 NAELP
+158 NAEQP
-163 QKAELSQEEEHSQE
+163 QKEDLSQEEEQPREEEHSQE
-177 VELNEDLPQEEEL
+177 VEQNEDL
-190 SQEEEHSQEVELNEE
+190 S
-205 LPQEAKKSQE
+205 QEAKKSQE
-215 SLLDAELESQEG
+215 SLLDAELQSQEG
-227 GQKDELPQEVNT
+227 GQKDELSQEANT

-258 EDDIPE
+258 EDDISE
-264 TSEDNISQTSE
+264 TSEDNISQTS
-275 DDIPET
+275 D
-281 SEDDI
+281 
-286 PETSEDNISQTSEDT
+286 DT

-315 MLISHLKENGS
+315 ILISHLKENES
-326 AAEEIERVE
+326 EAEEIERVE
-335 EAKVKEEA
+335 EAKVKEEP
-343 EAPKAAEA
+343 EVPKAAEA
-351 HVEKTPAEEK
+351 HVEKTPEEAK
-361 IVVSQSDVENKK
+361 VVVSQSNVENKK
-373 QSEYDETLDEDE
+373 QPEYDETLDEDE
-385 AYASDRHHF
+385 AYASDHHHL

-401 ALVCVV
+401 ALVSVV

-442 PQPKPKPKVVAP
+442 PQPKPKPTVVAP

-463 LDDKTDAENAPV
+463 SNDKTDAANALA
-475 NGAQANNEQTDHSQ
+475 NGAQANNEQTDHAQ

-517 EYLNDPRIRTG
+517 VYLNDPRIRTG

-534 VEKTVTVK
+534 VEKTVTAK

-569 SEIKSGQKVKIPKL
+569 SEIKPGQKVKIPKL

>member
-1 MEGRKMSKS
+1 MSKS

-37 FEVAGAGIQEDKL
+37 FEVAGDGIQEDKL

-112 GVDFSDI
+112 GIDFSDI

-126 EREEEL
+126 EREEEEL
-132 QLQKEQELQLL
+132 QLQKE
-143 KGQECHDEEVVQEEQ
+143 QECHDEEVVQEEQ
-158 NAELP
+158 NAEQP
-163 QKAELSQEEEHSQE
+163 Q
-177 VELNEDLPQEEEL
+177 NEDL
-190 SQEEEHSQEVELNEE
+190 S
-205 LPQEAKKSQE
+205 QEAKKSQE
-215 SLLDAELESQEG
+215 SLLDAELQSQEG
-227 GQKDELPQEVNT
+227 GQNDELSQEVNT

-249 SELKNAEIS
+249 SELKYAEIS
-258 EDDIPE
+258 EDDISE
-264 TSEDNISQTSE
+264 TSEDNISQTS
-275 DDIPET
+275 D
-281 SEDDI
+281 
-286 PETSEDNISQTSEDT
+286 DT

-315 MLISHLKENGS
+315 ILISHLKENES
-326 AAEEIERVE
+326 EAEEIERVE

-343 EAPKAAEA
+343 EVPKAAEA
-351 HVEKTPAEEK
+351 HVEKTPEEAK
-361 IVVSQSDVENKK
+361 VVVSQSNVENKK
-373 QSEYDETLDEDE
+373 QPEYDETLDEDE
-385 AYASDRHHF
+385 AYASDHHHL

-401 ALVCVV
+401 ALVSVV

-463 LDDKTDAENAPV
+463 SDDKTDAANALA
-475 NGAQANNEQTDHSQ
+475 NGAQANNEQTDHAQ

-517 EYLNDPRIRTG
+517 VYLNDPRIRTG

-534 VEKTVTVK
+534 VEKTVTAK

-569 SEIKSGQKVKIPKL
+569 SEIKPGQKVKIPKL

>member
-126 EREEEL
+126 EREEEEL
-132 QLQKEQELQLL
+132 QLQKEQEQQLQ
-143 KGQECHDEEVVQEEQ
+143 KEQVSHDEEVVQEEQ

-163 QKAELSQEEEHSQE
+163 REEELPRGEELSQEEEQPREEVHSQE
-177 VELNEDLPQEEEL
+177 VELNGDL
-190 SQEEEHSQEVELNEE
+190 S
-205 LPQEAKKSQE
+205 QEAKKSQE
-215 SLLDAELESQEG
+215 SLLDAELQSQEG
-227 GQKDELPQEVNT
+227 GQKDELSQEVNT

-258 EDDIPE
+258 EDDISE
-264 TSEDNISQTSE
+264 TSEDNISQTS
-275 DDIPET
+275 D
-281 SEDDI
+281 
-286 PETSEDNISQTSEDT
+286 DT

-308 GIPEEVG
+308 GIPDEVG
-315 MLISHLKENGS
+315 ILISHLKENES
-326 AAEEIERVE
+326 ETEEIERVE
-335 EAKVKEEA
+335 EAKVKEET
-343 EAPKAAEA
+343 EVPKAAEA
-351 HVEKTPAEEK
+351 HVEKTPAETK
-361 IVVSQSDVENKK
+361 VVVSQSNVENKK
-373 QSEYDETLDEDE
+373 QPEYDETLDEDE
-385 AYASDRHHF
+385 AYASDRHHL

-401 ALVCVV
+401 ALVSVV

-463 LDDKTDAENAPV
+463 SDDKTDAENTLA
-475 NGAQANNEQTDHSQ
+475 NGAQANNEQTDHAQ

-534 VEKTVTVK
+534 VEKTVTAK
-542 SGQTLAGLSKLYL
+542 SGQTLAGLSKLHL

-569 SEIKSGQKVKIPKL
+569 SEIKPGQKVKIPKL

>member
-1 MEGRKMSKS
+1 MSKS

-37 FEVAGAGIQEDKL
+37 FEVAGDGIQEDKL

-112 GVDFSDI
+112 GIDFSDI

-126 EREEEL
+126 EREEEEL
-132 QLQKEQELQLL
+132 QLQKEQECHDE
-143 KGQECHDEEVVQEEQ
+143 KEQECHDEEVVQEEQ
-158 NAELP
+158 NAEQP
-163 QKAELSQEEEHSQE
+163 QKEDLSQEEEQPREEEHSQE
-177 VELNEDLPQEEEL
+177 VELNEDL
-190 SQEEEHSQEVELNEE
+190 S
-205 LPQEAKKSQE
+205 QEAKKSQE
-215 SLLDAELESQEG
+215 SLLDAELQSQEG
-227 GQKDELPQEVNT
+227 GQKDELSQEANT

-258 EDDIPE
+258 EDDISE
-264 TSEDNISQTSE
+264 TSEDNISQTS
-275 DDIPET
+275 D
-281 SEDDI
+281 
-286 PETSEDNISQTSEDT
+286 DT

-315 MLISHLKENGS
+315 ILISHLKENES
-326 AAEEIERVE
+326 EAEEIERVE
-335 EAKVKEEA
+335 EAKVKEEP
-343 EAPKAAEA
+343 EVPKAAEA
-351 HVEKTPAEEK
+351 HVEKTPEEAK
-361 IVVSQSDVENKK
+361 VVVSQSNVENKK
-373 QSEYDETLDEDE
+373 QPEYDETLDEDE
-385 AYASDRHHF
+385 AYASDHHHL

-401 ALVCVV
+401 ALVSVV

-442 PQPKPKPKVVAP
+442 PQPKPKPTVVAP

-463 LDDKTDAENAPV
+463 SDDKTDAENALA
-475 NGAQANNEQTDHSQ
+475 NGAQANNEQTDHAQ

-517 EYLNDPRIRTG
+517 VYLNDPRIRTG

-534 VEKTVTVK
+534 VEKTVTAK

-569 SEIKSGQKVKIPKL
+569 SEIKPGQKVKIPKL

>member
-37 FEVAGAGIQEDKL
+37 FEVAGDGIQEDKL

-112 GVDFSDI
+112 GIDFSDI

-126 EREEEL
+126 EREEEEL
-132 QLQKEQELQLL
+132 QLQKEQECHDE
-143 KGQECHDEEVVQEEQ
+143 KEQECHDEEVVQEEQ
-158 NAELP
+158 NAEQP
-163 QKAELSQEEEHSQE
+163 QKEDLSQEEEQPREEEHSQE
-177 VELNEDLPQEEEL
+177 VKLNEDL
-190 SQEEEHSQEVELNEE
+190 S
-205 LPQEAKKSQE
+205 QEAKKSQE
-215 SLLDAELESQEG
+215 SLLDAELQSQEG
-227 GQKDELPQEVNT
+227 GQKDELSQEVNT

-258 EDDIPE
+258 EDDISE
-264 TSEDNISQTSE
+264 TSEDNISQTS
-275 DDIPET
+275 D
-281 SEDDI
+281 
-286 PETSEDNISQTSEDT
+286 DT

-308 GIPEEVG
+308 GIPEEIG
-315 MLISHLKENGS
+315 MLISHLKKNES
-326 AAEEIERVE
+326 EAEEIERVE
-335 EAKVKEEA
+335 EAKVKEEP
-343 EAPKAAEA
+343 EVPKAAEV
-351 HVEKTPAEEK
+351 HVEKTPEEAK
-361 IVVSQSDVENKK
+361 VVASQSNVENKK
-373 QSEYDETLDEDE
+373 QPEYDETLDEDE
-385 AYASDRHHF
+385 AYASDRHHL

-401 ALVCVV
+401 ALVSVV

-442 PQPKPKPKVVAP
+442 PQPKPKPTVVAP

-463 LDDKTDAENAPV
+463 SDDKTDAENALA
-475 NGAQANNEQTDHSQ
+475 NGAQANNEQTDHAQ

-517 EYLNDPRIRTG
+517 VYLNDPRIRTG

-534 VEKTVTVK
+534 VEKTVTAK

-569 SEIKSGQKVKIPKL
+569 SEIKPGQKVKIPKL

>member
-37 FEVAGAGIQEDKL
+37 FEVAGDGIQEDKL

-95 EIINKPFAQFE
+95 EIVNKPFAQFE

-112 GVDFSDI
+112 GIDFSDI

-126 EREEEL
+126 EREEEEL
-132 QLQKEQELQLL
+132 QLQKE
-143 KGQECHDEEVVQEEQ
+143 QECHDEEVVQEEQ
-158 NAELP
+158 P
-163 QKAELSQEEEHSQE
+163 QKEELSQEEEQPREEEHSQE
-177 VELNEDLPQEEEL
+177 VELNEDL
-190 SQEEEHSQEVELNEE
+190 S
-205 LPQEAKKSQE
+205 QEAKKSQE
-215 SLLDAELESQEG
+215 SLLDAELQSQEG
-227 GQKDELPQEVNT
+227 GKKDELSQEANT

-258 EDDIPE
+258 KDDISE
-264 TSEDNISQTSE
+264 TSEDNISQTS
-275 DDIPET
+275 D
-281 SEDDI
+281 
-286 PETSEDNISQTSEDT
+286 DT

-315 MLISHLKENGS
+315 MLISHLKENKS
-326 AAEEIERVE
+326 EAEEIERVE

-343 EAPKAAEA
+343 EVPKAAEA
-351 HVEKTPAEEK
+351 HVEKTPAEAK
-361 IVVSQSDVENKK
+361 VVVSQSNVENKK
-373 QSEYDETLDEDE
+373 QPEYDETLDEDE
-385 AYASDRHHF
+385 AYASDRHHL

-401 ALVCVV
+401 ALVSVV

-442 PQPKPKPKVVAP
+442 PQPKPKPTVVAP

-463 LDDKTDAENAPV
+463 SDDKTDAENVQA
-475 NGAQANNEQTDHSQ
+475 NGAQANNEQTDHAQ

-517 EYLNDPRIRTG
+517 VYLNDPRIRTG

-534 VEKTVTVK
+534 VEKTVTAK

-569 SEIKSGQKVKIPKL
+569 SEIKPGQKVKIPKL
-583 ELKRKGKKN
+583 KLKRKGKKN

>member
-1 MEGRKMSKS
+1 MEGRKMNKS

-83 DKISFTPDNILK
+83 DKISFTPDNIMK

-132 QLQKEQELQLL
+132 LLQKEQER
-143 KGQECHDEEVVQEEQ
+143 HDDEVVLEEQ
-158 NAELP
+158 NAEQPQELDQNVRQSREEEQSQENLP
-163 QKAELSQEEEHSQE
+163 DAELQSQDDGEK
-177 VELNEDLPQEEEL
+177 NDL
-190 SQEEEHSQEVELNEE
+190 
-205 LPQEAKKSQE
+205 SQE
-215 SLLDAELESQEG
+215 SLLNEELTQENN
-227 GQKDELPQEVNT
+227 QKVEQPQEVKS
-239 PISEETVALS
+239 PISEENVALS
-249 SELKNAEIS
+249 SELKNV
-258 EDDIPE
+258 E
-264 TSEDNISQTSE
+264 TSADDFSE
-275 DDIPET
+275 T
-281 SEDDI
+281 
-286 PETSEDNISQTSEDT
+286 
-301 ISKTEEN
+301 
-308 GIPEEVG
+308 
-315 MLISHLKENGS
+315 
-326 AAEEIERVE
+326 
-335 EAKVKEEA
+335 
-343 EAPKAAEA
+343 
-351 HVEKTPAEEK
+351 
-361 IVVSQSDVENKK
+361 
-373 QSEYDETLDEDE
+373 
-385 AYASDRHHF
+385 YASDRHHL

-414 LCWFAFI
+414 LCWFAFT

-433 MQLKAIKPQ
+433 MQLKATQSQSKP
-442 PQPKPKPKVVAP
+442 VAAVP

-463 LDDKTDAENAPV
+463 SDEKDLSAKMDVESAQA
-475 NGAQANNEQTDHSQ
+475 NGAQANNAQADHAQ
-489 LAMKKKAK
+489 LARKKKTK

-534 VEKTVTVK
+534 VEKTVTAK

-569 SEIKSGQKVKIPKL
+569 SEIKTGQKVKIPKL

>member
-1 MEGRKMSKS
+1 MEGRKMNKS

-132 QLQKEQELQLL
+132 LLQKEQER
-143 KGQECHDEEVVQEEQ
+143 HDDEVVLEEQ
-158 NAELP
+158 NAEQPQELDQNVRQSREEEQSQENLP
-163 QKAELSQEEEHSQE
+163 DAELQSQENNLSDAELQSQE
-177 VELNEDLPQEEEL
+177 NLSDAKLQSQDDGEKNDL
-190 SQEEEHSQEVELNEE
+190 
-205 LPQEAKKSQE
+205 SQE
-215 SLLDAELESQEG
+215 SLLNEELTQENN
-227 GQKDELPQEVNT
+227 QKVEQPQEVKS
-239 PISEETVALS
+239 PISEENVALS
-249 SELKNAEIS
+249 SELKNV
-258 EDDIPE
+258 E
-264 TSEDNISQTSE
+264 TSADDFSE
-275 DDIPET
+275 T
-281 SEDDI
+281 
-286 PETSEDNISQTSEDT
+286 
-301 ISKTEEN
+301 
-308 GIPEEVG
+308 
-315 MLISHLKENGS
+315 
-326 AAEEIERVE
+326 
-335 EAKVKEEA
+335 
-343 EAPKAAEA
+343 
-351 HVEKTPAEEK
+351 
-361 IVVSQSDVENKK
+361 
-373 QSEYDETLDEDE
+373 
-385 AYASDRHHF
+385 YASDHHHL

-401 ALVCVV
+401 ALVSVV

-421 YGKMQAR
+421 YGRMQAR

-463 LDDKTDAENAPV
+463 SDDKTDAENVLA
-475 NGAQANNEQTDHSQ
+475 NGAQANNEQTDHAQ

-517 EYLNDPRIRTG
+517 VYLNDPRIRTG

-534 VEKTVTVK
+534 VEKTMTAK

-569 SEIKSGQKVKIPKL
+569 SEIKPGQKVKIPKL

>member
-37 FEVAGAGIQEDKL
+37 FEVAGDGIQEDKL

-112 GVDFSDI
+112 GIDFSDI

-126 EREEEL
+126 EREEEEL
-132 QLQKEQELQLL
+132 QLQKEQECHDE
-143 KGQECHDEEVVQEEQ
+143 KEQECHDEEVVQEEQ
-158 NAELP
+158 NAEQP
-163 QKAELSQEEEHSQE
+163 QK
-177 VELNEDLPQEEEL
+177 EDL
-190 SQEEEHSQEVELNEE
+190 S
-205 LPQEAKKSQE
+205 QEAKKSQE
-215 SLLDAELESQEG
+215 SLLDAELQSLEG
-227 GQKDELPQEVNT
+227 GQKDELSQEVNT

-258 EDDIPE
+258 EDDISE
-264 TSEDNISQTSE
+264 TSEDNISQTS
-275 DDIPET
+275 D
-281 SEDDI
+281 
-286 PETSEDNISQTSEDT
+286 DT

-315 MLISHLKENGS
+315 MLISHLKKNES
-326 AAEEIERVE
+326 EAEEIERVE

-343 EAPKAAEA
+343 EVPKAAEA
-351 HVEKTPAEEK
+351 HVEKTPEEAK
-361 IVVSQSDVENKK
+361 VVASQSNVENKK
-373 QSEYDETLDEDE
+373 QPEYDETLDEDE
-385 AYASDRHHF
+385 AYASDRHHL

-401 ALVCVV
+401 ALVSVV

-442 PQPKPKPKVVAP
+442 PQPKPQPTVVAP

-463 LDDKTDAENAPV
+463 SDDKTDAENALA
-475 NGAQANNEQTDHSQ
+475 NGAQANNEQTDHAQ

-517 EYLNDPRIRTG
+517 VYLNDPRIRTG

-534 VEKTVTVK
+534 VEKTVTAK

-569 SEIKSGQKVKIPKL
+569 SEIKPGQKVKIPKL